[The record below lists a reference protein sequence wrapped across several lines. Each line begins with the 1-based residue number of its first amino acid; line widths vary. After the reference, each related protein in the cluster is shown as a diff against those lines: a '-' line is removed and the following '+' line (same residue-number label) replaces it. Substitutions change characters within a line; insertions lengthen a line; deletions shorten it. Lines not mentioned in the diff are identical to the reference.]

1 MLEVLFG
8 IVAMICI
15 GAFILGAIAFVFGK
29 IATFYD
35 DNKDEIKTMAK
46 KSLDYTNQNTS
57 KVRDYAIIIVC
68 IAVIIA
74 LIAFFVK

>member
-46 KSLDYTNQNTS
+46 NHLTIQIKIRAKLEIMRLLSF
-57 KVRDYAIIIVC
+57 
-68 IAVIIA
+68 A
-74 LIAFFVK
+74 LR